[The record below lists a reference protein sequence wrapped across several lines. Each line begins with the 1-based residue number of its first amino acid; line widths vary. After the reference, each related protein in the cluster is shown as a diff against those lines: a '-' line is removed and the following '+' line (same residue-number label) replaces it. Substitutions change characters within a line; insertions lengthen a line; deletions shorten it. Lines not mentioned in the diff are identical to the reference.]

1 MASPRVAGVAALY
14 LAVDP
19 SATPDQVH
27 AAIVNN
33 AAPGKNTD
41 LRGSP
46 NRLLHS
52 LFFGNPGPGNNPPVA
67 NFSSSSSSSS
77 SVSGLSV
84 SFTDASIDSADN
96 VTGTFTFNLSSEPLN
111 GSWTLR
117 GNDNGSFHNYRIDI
131 GGIDTWSI
139 TF

>member
-1 MASPRVAGVAALY
+1 MAGVAALY

-19 SATPDQVH
+19 SAMPDQVH

-33 AAPGKNTD
+33 AAPGKITD

-52 LFFGNPGPGNNPPVA
+52 LFVGNPGPGNNPPLA
-67 NFSSSSSSSS
+67 NFSS

-84 SFTDASIDSADN
+84 SFTDTSTGSGGADN

-117 GNDNGSFHNYRIDI
+117 VNDNASFHNNRIDI
-131 GGIDTWSI
+131 GRIDTRSI
-139 TF
+139 TI